1 MAEDPPNSL
10 VATVNVDLN
19 PLDVPWQ
26 EAEKPV
32 EGSTAVVQDILGCH
46 STLAVS
52 GFLCSGTFVELLS
65 TPFLTLS

>member
-1 MAEDPPNSL
+1 MAI
-10 VATVNVDLN
+10 VNVDLN

-32 EGSTAVVQDILGCH
+32 EGSTAVVQVILGCH

-52 GFLCSGTFVELLS
+52 GLLCSGSLVELSS